1 MPELTPQEYARGCL
15 LRIVA
20 QPGRYD
26 QGTWQTINADDVDP
40 NAQGRIEI
48 ECATTGC
55 VAGTAAMLAGDR
67 GIAYAGDVTSR
78 KGRKILQ
85 INRVITERGKTMDIM
100 RRGRELLNLDE
111 HESCWLF
118 DGGRKLP
125 EVVNALIE
133 LSEGRK
139 LSKKMIHEMSNEEI
153 TRLKNYRVPPVVKRQ
168 SVPAEPV
175 TPRIAVPHGRQA

>member
-1 MPELTPQEYARGCL
+1 MPNLTPQEIARGCL

-26 QGTWQTINADDVDP
+26 QGTWQTVNVDQIDP
-40 NAQGRIEI
+40 NAFGRIEV

-55 VAGTAAMLAGDR
+55 VAGTAAMLVGDH
-67 GIAYAGDVTSR
+67 GIAYAGDVTTR
-78 KGRKILQ
+78 RGRRILQ
-85 INRVITERGKTMDIM
+85 MSRVRTRDGHTVDIM
-100 RRGRELLNLDE
+100 RRGKELLGLED
-111 HESCWLF
+111 HESGWLF
-118 DGGRKLP
+118 DGYRQLP

-139 LSKKMIHEMSNEEI
+139 LSKRTIDDMTPEEI

-168 SVPAEPV
+168 SVPAQPATPNVTAPV
-175 TPRIAVPHGRQA
+175 HGRR